1 MSPSVGA
8 SGVAIVWL
16 TVGLVTVVAIAA
28 MLIALVRHGILI
40 GRTVSRFRE
49 EIAPITEEIS
59 ALSAANARAAATMR
73 RGPGPPGS

>member
-1 MSPSVGA
+1 MSPSLGA

-16 TVGLVTVVAIAA
+16 TVGLVTVVAITA

-73 RGPGPPGS
+73 RGSSTPGS